1 MNLRTENLALA
12 AGEVED
18 AIKGKPGLVLD
29 EDLKAAISK
38 LSEALTNFRRGRTEQ
53 EQKYF
58 DRAKTVWRGR
68 TEQEQKYF
76 DRAKTVWQKEGE
88 VEIDDNAVVSVSDDD
103 GAYVEAWVWVSDS
116 TPAISHWS

>member
-58 DRAKTVWRGR
+58 DRAKTVW
-68 TEQEQKYF
+68 
-76 DRAKTVWQKEGE
+76 QKEGE

>member
-38 LSEALTNFRRGRTEQ
+38 LSEALTDFRRGRTEQ
-53 EQKYF
+53 EEKYF
-58 DRAKTVWRGR
+58 NQAKA
-68 TEQEQKYF
+68 E
-76 DRAKTVWQKEGE
+76 WQDEGE
-88 VEIDDNAVVSVSDDD
+88 CEIDADAVVSVSDDQ
-103 GAYVEAWVWVSDS
+103 GAYVEAWVWVSDITS
-116 TPAISHWS
+116 SPFLRLGKS